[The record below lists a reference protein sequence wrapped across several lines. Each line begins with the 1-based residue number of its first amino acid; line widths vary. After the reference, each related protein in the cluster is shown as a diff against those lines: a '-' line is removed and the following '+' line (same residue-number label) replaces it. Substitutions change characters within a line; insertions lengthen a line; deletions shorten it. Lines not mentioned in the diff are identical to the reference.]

1 MEDHLVSEET
11 QAKLQAMKMMVRWLL
26 GMRNNENNV
35 AVSTLR
41 LLSTMLTHD
50 GDLMEKGQIW
60 WEIFLITIF
69 LSTVKLINFVNLGPG
84 GSVK

>member
-11 QAKLQAMKMMVRWLL
+11 QAKLHAMKMMVRWLL

-60 WEIFLITIF
+60 WVIFLP
-69 LSTVKLINFVNLGPG
+69 V
-84 GSVK
+84 

>member
-1 MEDHLVSEET
+1 MRNSSLQGDSNLGYESTWMEDHLVSEET

-60 WEIFLITIF
+60 WVPL
-69 LSTVKLINFVNLGPG
+69 
-84 GSVK
+84 

>member
-60 WEIFLITIF
+60 WVIFCRYDVFAFDWGWGWAGSGRKHEII
-69 LSTVKLINFVNLGPG
+69 
-84 GSVK
+84 